1 MTAIVDRSR
10 HQRDTGPDQQ
20 EHELRAVA
28 HELKTP
34 LAIVFGYA
42 TTLLQQPDLPEESR
56 QWFLRVIANQSQRLL
71 GAIDRLE
78 ELTRLEGGVTLE
90 PVELL
95 GSTREAA
102 ARTRQS
108 IPGAMITEPSSDVP
122 AAFVLAAHPWLDLA
136 LEEALV
142 ACATAV
148 GEDGEVTIEGP
159 DPDGELVRLHLCT
172 TPNTQ
177 PQGLGVYLA
186 RRILEALGGAVEQER
201 GRFTFVLRG

>member
-1 MTAIVDRSR
+1 VTAIVDRSR
-10 HQRDTGPDQQ
+10 QHRDTGPDQQ
-20 EHELRAVA
+20 ERDLRAVA

-42 TTLLQQPDLPEESR
+42 TTLMQQPDLPEESR
-56 QWFLRVIANQSQRLL
+56 RWFLRVIANQSQRLL

-78 ELTRLEGGVTLE
+78 ELTRLEGGVSLE
-90 PVELL
+90 PVDLI
-95 GSTREAA
+95 GSAREAA
-102 ARTRQS
+102 ARTRQV
-108 IPGAMITEPSSDVP
+108 IPGARITEPSPDVP

-142 ACATAV
+142 ACAAAV
-148 GEDGEVTIEGP
+148 GEGGEVRIEGP
-159 DPDGELVRLHLCT
+159 LADGELVRLHLFT
-172 TPNTQ
+172 TPDAR
-177 PQGLGVYLA
+177 PQGLGVFLA